1 MSEWKTQ
8 LLSDVAQ
15 VIDSLHK
22 TPTYFDS
29 GIPMV
34 RVTDIQGGY
43 LDLRNTFKV
52 DEQTYNEFARKHQPQ
67 HGDLV
72 FSRVGTYGSVSFV
85 NDSTLFCLG
94 QNTVF
99 IVPEIN
105 PYFLFYFLNSPFAR
119 YQIDSFATGST
130 QKTISL
136 ASINS
141 IVVSSPP
148 AKEQD
153 SIANLLSC
161 LDRKI
166 SNLRQQ
172 NETLESIAQT
182 LFKHWFV
189 DFEFP
194 NEDGKPYKSSGGAMV
209 RSDLGDI
216 PVGWEVGKLG
226 DFCNIK
232 HGYAFT
238 GEFITTEETAQI
250 LLTPGNFRIGGGF
263 NSSKY
268 KYYSDDD
275 YNKEYIL
282 ESGDLIVNMTDLSK
296 EGDSLG
302 YPAFVPKSSTY
313 SFLHNQRLGK
323 VINSKINLFYLFYLL
338 CRREYRS
345 HILGTA
351 SGSTVRHTSPSRIL
365 EHKFPVPGQEILDKF
380 SLITRSLI
388 EKISSHDEQ
397 IQTLTQTRD
406 RLLPKL
412 MSGQLRI
419 PE

>member
-130 QKTISL
+130 QK
-136 ASINS
+136 
-141 IVVSSPP
+141 
-148 AKEQD
+148 
-153 SIANLLSC
+153 
-161 LDRKI
+161 
-166 SNLRQQ
+166 
-172 NETLESIAQT
+172 IAQT
-182 LFKHWFV
+182 QPARP
-189 DFEFP
+189 P
-194 NEDGKPYKSSGGAMV
+194 NIAK
-209 RSDLGDI
+209 
-216 PVGWEVGKLG
+216 
-226 DFCNIK
+226 
-232 HGYAFT
+232 
-238 GEFITTEETAQI
+238 
-250 LLTPGNFRIGGGF
+250 
-263 NSSKY
+263 
-268 KYYSDDD
+268 
-275 YNKEYIL
+275 
-282 ESGDLIVNMTDLSK
+282 
-296 EGDSLG
+296 
-302 YPAFVPKSSTY
+302 
-313 SFLHNQRLGK
+313 
-323 VINSKINLFYLFYLL
+323 
-338 CRREYRS
+338 
-345 HILGTA
+345 
-351 SGSTVRHTSPSRIL
+351 
-365 EHKFPVPGQEILDKF
+365 
-380 SLITRSLI
+380 
-388 EKISSHDEQ
+388 
-397 IQTLTQTRD
+397 
-406 RLLPKL
+406 
-412 MSGQLRI
+412 
-419 PE
+419 